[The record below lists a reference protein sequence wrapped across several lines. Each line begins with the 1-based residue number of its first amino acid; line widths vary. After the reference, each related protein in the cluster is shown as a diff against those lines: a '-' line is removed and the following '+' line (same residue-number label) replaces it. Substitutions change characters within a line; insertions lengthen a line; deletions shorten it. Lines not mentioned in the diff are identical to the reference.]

1 MYVTSLLGYLSYPRA
16 CMLRLKVMVNYLAS
30 KSVDGGSIQG
40 SQGSFGSR
48 VASPSKSNLD
58 LGTGV

>member
-1 MYVTSLLGYLSYPRA
+1 MHAQAEGYGELD
-16 CMLRLKVMVNYLAS
+16 VAS
-30 KSVDGGSIQG
+30 KPVDGGSIQG
-40 SQGSFGSR
+40 SQGSFGCR